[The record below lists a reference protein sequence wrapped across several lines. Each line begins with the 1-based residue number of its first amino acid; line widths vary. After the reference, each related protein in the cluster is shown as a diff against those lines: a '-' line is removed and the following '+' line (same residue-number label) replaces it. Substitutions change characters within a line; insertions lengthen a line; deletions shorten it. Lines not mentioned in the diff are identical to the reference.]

1 MRKIFGGIRI
11 GLAVFVIALAAL
23 SVAVTSLVPV
33 KIRGIPLTSWS
44 VFAVIH
50 FLCFIFRIRVHCT
63 DMARIRSH
71 GGLVFPNHVSALDI
85 VVLYY
90 CLPMRF
96 LAAHDVRDRPLIG
109 FTAKHIGSMF
119 VEREN
124 PRSRVAA
131 SKEIART
138 LKESDRPPVALFPE
152 GRLGPGDT
160 LFPFRHGAFRIA
172 VEGGIPYV
180 PCAIRYQPLELVLWR
195 AAAEGEGMWS
205 SIWRMVQYTGHV
217 DVDVIP
223 LDVVHPRP
231 DDSAK
236 ALSDKARQDIA
247 DALGLPLDTSEDGVT
262 A

>member
-1 MRKIFGGIRI
+1 MRKIYGGIRL
-11 GLAVFVIALAAL
+11 GLAIFVIVLAAL
-23 SVAVTSLVPV
+23 SVAVTSLVPI

-44 VFAVIH
+44 VFAVMH
-50 FLCFIFRIRVHCT
+50 LLCFIFRIRVHCT

-96 LAAHDVRDRPLIG
+96 LAAHDVADRPFIG
-109 FTAKHIGSMF
+109 FTAKQIGSMF
-119 VEREN
+119 VERGS

-131 SKEIART
+131 SKQIAQA
-138 LKESDRPPVALFPE
+138 LKENDRPPVALFPE

-172 VEGGIPYV
+172 IEGGFPYM
-180 PCAIRYQPLELVLWR
+180 PCALRYQPLELVLWR

-236 ALSDKARQDIA
+236 TLADRARHDIA
-247 DALGLPLDTSEDGVT
+247 NALGLPLDIAEASVT
-262 A
+262 G